1 MTLDELRKEFDS
13 VNVSYWANAHGGH
26 YPLPPADRLEP
37 RLWEALR
44 IELQRRYRLA
54 TGETTAVL
62 TVTTEPG

>member
-1 MTLDELRKEFDS
+1 MTRDELREQFDAIS
-13 VNVSYWANAHGGH
+13 VSYWANANSSRS
-26 YPLPPADRLEP
+26 PRQQSDKLEP

-62 TVTTEPG
+62 TITTEAL